1 MDVKLNQIIKF
12 LKFAIEHV
20 SVGIH
25 AIDSKGHTILY
36 NNKMK
41 EIEGFNIED
50 VSDRSILELFAF
62 RQNDSTLLR
71 VLQTGL
77 KEMNVKQTYRNKDG
91 HEITTINDTYP
102 IFDNET
108 IIGAIEF
115 ARDITSLE
123 KLVYQPL
130 RRYGEPLTF
139 DIITAVSEQMQSV
152 IDNSKKA
159 AHARVPVLLVGE
171 SGTGKDLIAESIH
184 HELLPAND
192 KFVTL
197 FSRRTNQSIL
207 EKLNNFLTTNKNYT
221 FFFERIEFLSIP
233 MQQQLLEIFNELSLE
248 RHMFI
253 GSIGDDPID
262 LISNGQLLKDL
273 YYYFA
278 SMTINIP
285 PLKARK
291 EDIMPFVHDYFS
303 RHRERFASDIK
314 GLAEDVI
321 QIFLQYDWPGNLKEL
336 EILLDEIASM
346 ITNEKLVTY
355 EMLPLHF
362 RFKVQQLDEITHKPD
377 FFIVQS
383 SKELLP
389 LDDYLREAEK
399 YYVHNVLNMYEGNI
413 TKTANALGMSRQN
426 LQYRLRK
433 FKKIDDPKDLS

>member
-1 MDVKLNQIIKF
+1 MKLNQIIKF
-12 LKFAIEHV
+12 FEFAIEHV

-25 AIDSKGHTILY
+25 AIDQKGHTILY

-50 VSDRSILELFAF
+50 VSGRSIVDLFAF
-62 RQNDSTLLR
+62 RHNDSTLLR

-77 KEMNVKQTYRNKDG
+77 NEMNVKQTYWNKDG

-102 IFDNET
+102 IFNNGA

-152 IDNSKKA
+152 IHNAKKVS
-159 AHARVPVLLVGE
+159 HARVPVLLIGE

-184 HELLPAND
+184 HELNPAND

-207 EKLNNFLTTNKNYT
+207 EKLNNFLKNNKNYT

-233 MQQQLLEIFNELSLE
+233 MQQQLLQIINELSLE
-248 RHMFI
+248 KHMFI

-278 SMTINIP
+278 SMTIYIP

-291 EDIMPFVHDYFS
+291 EDIMPFVNDYFS
-303 RHRERFASDIK
+303 RHRERFASNIE
-314 GLAEDVI
+314 GLAEDVVGL
-321 QIFLQYDWPGNLKEL
+321 FLQYNWPGNLKEMEL
-336 EILLDEIASM
+336 LLDEIASM
-346 ITNEKLVTY
+346 ITNEKHVTY

-362 RFKVQQLDEITHKPD
+362 RFKVQQLDEITRKPD
-377 FFIVQS
+377 FFILQS
-383 SKELLP
+383 SKELHP

-399 YYVHNVLNMYEGNI
+399 YYIQNVLNMYEGNI

-433 FKKIDDPKDLS
+433 FKK

>member
-1 MDVKLNQIIKF
+1 MDVKLNQMIKF
-12 LKFAIEHV
+12 YESAIEHV

-25 AIDSKGHTILY
+25 AVDQSGHTIIY

-41 EIEGFNIED
+41 EIEGFDIED

-62 RQNDSTLLR
+62 RQNESTLLR
-71 VLQTGL
+71 VLQTGI
-77 KEMNVKQTYRNKDG
+77 KEMNVKQTYWNKDG

-102 IFDNET
+102 LMDNGE

-139 DIITAVSEQMQSV
+139 EMITAISEQMKSV
-152 IDNSKKA
+152 IENAKKA
-159 AHARVPVLLVGE
+159 SHARIPVLLIGE

-184 HELLPAND
+184 YELTPPND
-192 KFVTL
+192 EFITL
-197 FSRRTNQSIL
+197 FSRRTEQSVY
-207 EKLNNFLTTNKNYT
+207 EKLENYLMHDKTYT

-233 MQQQLLEIFNELSLE
+233 MQKQLLSLLDNLSSE
-248 RHMFI
+248 KHMFI

-278 SMTINIP
+278 SMTIYIP
-285 PLKARK
+285 PLSSRR
-291 EDIMPFVHDYFS
+291 EDIKPFVDDYFS
-303 RHRERFASDIK
+303 RHRERFASNII
-314 GLAEDVI
+314 GLSPDVMELF
-321 QIFLQYDWPGNLKEL
+321 QQYDWPGNLKEL
-336 EILLDEIASM
+336 ELLLDEIASM
-346 ITNEKLVTY
+346 ITNEKMVTY

-362 RFKVQQLDEITHKPD
+362 RFKVQQLDDKTRKPE
-377 FFIVQS
+377 FFIVHS
-383 SKELLP
+383 NKELLP
-389 LDDYLREAEK
+389 LDDYLREAEN
-399 YYVHNVLNMYEGNI
+399 YYLQNVLNMYEGNI

-433 FKKIDDPKDLS
+433 LKK

>member
-1 MDVKLNQIIKF
+1 MNEKFNQIIKF
-12 LKFAIEHV
+12 FEFAIEHV

-25 AIDSKGHTILY
+25 AIDHKGHTILY
-36 NNKMK
+36 NHKMK
-41 EIEGFNIED
+41 EIEGYDID
-50 VSDRSILELFAF
+50 DISDRSILELFAF

-77 KEMNVKQTYRNKDG
+77 KEMNVKQTYWNKDG
-91 HEITTINDTYP
+91 HEITTINDTFP
-102 IFDNET
+102 IIDNGA

-139 DIITAVSEQMQSV
+139 DIITAVSDQMQLV
-152 IDNSKKA
+152 IDNAKKV
-159 AHARVPVLLVGE
+159 AHARVPVLLIGE

-184 HELLPAND
+184 HELKPAND

-197 FSRRTNQSIL
+197 FSRRTNQSII
-207 EKLNNFLTTNKNYT
+207 EKLEHFLKNNQNYT

-233 MQQQLLEIFNELSLE
+233 MQQQLLEILNELSSE
-248 RHMFI
+248 KHMFI

-278 SMTINIP
+278 SMTIYIP

-291 EDIMPFVHDYFS
+291 EDIMPFVNDYFS
-303 RHRERFASDIK
+303 RHRERFASNIERLD
-314 GLAEDVI
+314 EDVI
-321 QIFLQYDWPGNLKEL
+321 ELFLQYEWPGNLKEL
-336 EILLDEIASM
+336 ELLLDEIASM

-362 RFKVQQLDEITHKPD
+362 RFKVQQLDEITRKPD
-377 FFIVQS
+377 YFIVQS

-399 YYVHNVLNMYEGNI
+399 YYVQNVLNMYEGNI
-413 TKTANALGMSRQN
+413 TKTATALGMSRQN
-426 LQYRLRK
+426 LQYRIRK
-433 FKKIDDPKDLS
+433 FRK

>member
-1 MDVKLNQIIKF
+1 MNQLAAF
-12 LKFAIEHV
+12 FEFAIEHV

-25 AIDSKGHTILY
+25 AINSKGHTILY
-36 NNKMK
+36 NQKMK

-77 KEMNVKQTYRNKDG
+77 KEMNVKQTYWNKDG

-102 IFDNET
+102 IFDNNNV

-139 DIITAVSEQMQSV
+139 DVITAVSEQIQSV
-152 IDNSKKA
+152 IENAKKVA
-159 AHARVPVLLVGE
+159 RARVPVLLIGE
-171 SGTGKDLIAESIH
+171 PGTGKDLIAESIH
-184 HELLPAND
+184 HELTPSND

-207 EKLNNFLTTNKNYT
+207 EKLDTFLKNNMNYT

-233 MQQQLLEIFNELSLE
+233 MQQQLLKVLNKPSLKKQ
-248 RHMFI
+248 MFI

-278 SMTINIP
+278 SMTIYIP

-291 EDIMPFVHDYFS
+291 EDIMPFVNDYFS
-303 RHRERFASDIK
+303 RHRERFASNIE

-321 QIFLQYDWPGNLKEL
+321 TLFQQYDWPGNLKEL
-336 EILLDEIASM
+336 ELLLDEIASM
-346 ITNEKLVTY
+346 ITTEKLITY

-362 RFKVQQLDEITHKPD
+362 RFKVQQLDEITRKPD

-383 SKELLP
+383 NQELLP
-389 LDDYLREAEK
+389 LDDYLKEAER
-399 YYVHNVLNMYEGNI
+399 YYIQNVLNMNDGNI
-413 TKTANALGMSRQN
+413 TKTASALGMSRQN

-433 FKKIDDPKDLS
+433 FKKTDFDPKD

>member
-1 MDVKLNQIIKF
+1 MIKF
-12 LKFAIEHV
+12 FEFAIEHV

-25 AIDSKGHTILY
+25 AIDHKGHTILY
-36 NNKMK
+36 NNKIK

-50 VSDRSILELFAF
+50 VSDRSILELFSF

-71 VLQTGL
+71 VLQTGH
-77 KEMNVKQTYRNKDG
+77 KEMNVKQTYWNKDG

-102 IFDNET
+102 IIDNGA

-139 DIITAVSEQMQSV
+139 DIITALSEQMRSI
-152 IDNSKKA
+152 IDNAKKVS
-159 AHARVPVLLVGE
+159 HARVPVLLIGE

-184 HELLPAND
+184 NELKPAND
-192 KFVTL
+192 KFITI
-197 FSRRTNQSIL
+197 FSRRTNQSIIEKINNLL
-207 EKLNNFLTTNKNYT
+207 ENNKNYT
-221 FFFERIEFLSIP
+221 FFFERIEFLSIS
-233 MQQQLLEIFNELSLE
+233 MQQQLLEILNELSLE
-248 RHMFI
+248 KHMFI

-262 LISNGQLLKDL
+262 LISKGQLLKDL

-278 SMTINIP
+278 SMTIYIP
-285 PLKARK
+285 PLKDRK
-291 EDIMPFVHDYFS
+291 EDILPFVNDYFN
-303 RHRERFASDIK
+303 RHRERFASKIE
-314 GLAEDVI
+314 GLAEEVI
-321 QIFLQYDWPGNLKEL
+321 TLFLQYDWPGNLKEMEL
-336 EILLDEIASM
+336 LLDEIASM
-346 ITNEKLVTY
+346 ITNEKFVTY

-362 RFKVQQLDEITHKPD
+362 RFKVQQLDDTTRKPD
-377 FFIVQS
+377 FFLVQS

-399 YYVHNVLNMYEGNI
+399 YYVQNVLNMYEGNI

-426 LQYRLRK
+426 LQYRIRK
-433 FKKIDDPKDLS
+433 FKNTQFAPKGSS

>member
-1 MDVKLNQIIKF
+1 MDVEFNQLIKF
-12 LKFAIEHV
+12 YEFAFEHV
-20 SVGIH
+20 TVGIH
-25 AIDSKGHTILY
+25 VVDKNGHTILY
-36 NNKMK
+36 NHKMK
-41 EIEGFNIED
+41 EIEGFNIDD
-50 VSDRSILELFAF
+50 VSARSILELFAF

-77 KEMNVKQTYRNKDG
+77 KEMNVKQTYWNKDG

-102 IFDNET
+102 LHENGE

-139 DIITAVSEQMQSV
+139 EIITAVSEQMQTV
-152 IDNSKKA
+152 IENAKKA
-159 AHARVPVLLVGE
+159 SNARVPVLLIGE

-184 HELLPAND
+184 YELKPSND
-192 KFVTL
+192 EFVTL

-207 EKLNNFLTTNKNYT
+207 DKLENYLKNKKAYT
-221 FFFERIEFLSIP
+221 FFFERIEFLSLP
-233 MQQQLLEIFNELSLE
+233 MQKQLLEHLNNMSSEKHVI
-248 RHMFI
+248 I

-278 SMTINIP
+278 SMTITIP

-291 EDIMPFVHDYFS
+291 EDIIPFVDDYFS
-303 RHRERFASDIK
+303 RHRERFASNIE
-314 GLAEDVI
+314 GLSEEVI
-321 QIFLQYDWPGNLKEL
+321 DLFQQYDWPGNLKEL
-336 EILLDEIASM
+336 ELLLDEIASM
-346 ITNEKLVTY
+346 ITNEKLVTS

-362 RFKVQQLDEITHKPD
+362 RFKIQQLDTTTRNPD
-377 FFIVQS
+377 FFIIQS
-383 SKELLP
+383 NKELLP
-389 LDDYLREAEK
+389 LDDYLREAEN
-399 YYVHNVLNMYEGNI
+399 YYLQNALNIFEGNI
-413 TKTANALGMSRQN
+413 TKTAAALSMSRQN

-433 FKKIDDPKDLS
+433 QKK